1 MASILIAG
9 PGAVGGFFGWK
20 LSTLHSVTLLGKGLH
35 SSALQL
41 NGLTVHSGGVS
52 HNLALPV
59 VFRAEDV
66 VAPDLCL
73 VAVKNAALD
82 SLVHELRERNWHE
95 TVFLSLMNGI
105 EADEKLAET
114 FGETRC
120 VRGFCQLGAEVI
132 TPGVI
137 EHRSLGN
144 VFLGK
149 WPSMDNT
156 VFRKWVAFFEESGIE
171 CAAPEDFDRARWL
184 KFAWNAVFNT
194 LSAHY
199 GVTTDVLLDTPV
211 LRQEVDALYA
221 EVVLAA
227 KAVGINLTSN
237 DYSAVIEGTR
247 RWGAFIPSS
256 LQDAR
261 KGKPLETAF
270 FLESLCRIGE
280 EARVDLPVVKRLL
293 LQERPS

>member
-20 LSTLHSVTLLGKGLH
+20 LATRHDVTLLGKGRH
-35 SSALQL
+35 ASALQL

-52 HNLALPV
+52 YNLALPV
-59 VFRAEDV
+59 VFRAKDV
-66 VAPDLCL
+66 AAPDLCI
-73 VAVKNAALD
+73 VAVKNAALEA
-82 SLVHELRERNWHE
+82 LVYELCQENWYE

-105 EADEKLAET
+105 EADEKVAET

-120 VRGFCQLGAEVI
+120 LRGFCQLGAEVI
-132 TPGVI
+132 APGVI
-137 EHRSLGN
+137 EHRSLGK

-149 WPSMDNT
+149 WPSMADT
-156 VFRKWVAFFEESGIE
+156 VFRKWVALFEESGIE

-199 GVTTDVLLDTPV
+199 GVTTDVLLDTPA

-227 KAVGINLTSN
+227 TAVGVNLTTN

-247 RWGAFIPSS
+247 RHGAFIPSS

-270 FLESLCRIGE
+270 FLKSLSRIGE
-280 EARVDLPVVKRLL
+280 AARLDLPIVKRLL
-293 LQERPS
+293 RQEFQS